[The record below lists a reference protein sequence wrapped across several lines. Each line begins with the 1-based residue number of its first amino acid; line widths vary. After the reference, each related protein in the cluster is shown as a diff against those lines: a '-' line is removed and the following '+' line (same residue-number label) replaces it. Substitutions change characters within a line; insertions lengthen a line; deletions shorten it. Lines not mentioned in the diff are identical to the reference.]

1 MARGGKPWYNNGE
14 VEIQVGKDEV
24 IPDGF
29 NRGRLKLTPE
39 QKEQRIQKFLQ
50 TMSNKSEDE
59 LNDINKRRSQ
69 SLRVTYANK
78 TQQEKDEIISKR
90 VSTMNSKSDEEKA
103 LYRKHLSDG
112 SKGKNAGKSP
122 WIKGLTKETDKR
134 VADLAKKVSQTNK
147 QKAID
152 IKISNPQYFDKWR
165 QRVST
170 SMKQNRTYGKSQDEE
185 RYYNYLIRKFG
196 EDDVVRQY
204 RDERYPFD
212 CDFYIKSLDLFIECN
227 FHWTHGGK
235 PYDRNDVDCEDLLNF
250 WLYKAKES
258 SFYKNAIYVW
268 TNLDVRKQQ
277 IAKSKNLNYKVLYDY
292 KEDL

>member
-90 VSTMNSKSDEEKA
+90 VSTMKCVN
-103 LYRKHLSDG
+103 
-112 SKGKNAGKSP
+112 
-122 WIKGLTKETDKR
+122 
-134 VADLAKKVSQTNK
+134 
-147 QKAID
+147 
-152 IKISNPQYFDKWR
+152 
-165 QRVST
+165 
-170 SMKQNRTYGKSQDEE
+170 
-185 RYYNYLIRKFG
+185 
-196 EDDVVRQY
+196 
-204 RDERYPFD
+204 
-212 CDFYIKSLDLFIECN
+212 
-227 FHWTHGGK
+227 
-235 PYDRNDVDCEDLLNF
+235 
-250 WLYKAKES
+250 
-258 SFYKNAIYVW
+258 
-268 TNLDVRKQQ
+268 
-277 IAKSKNLNYKVLYDY
+277 
-292 KEDL
+292 